1 MSTTR
6 QAARATTGRD
16 LYNDVT
22 DKLIAAIE
30 RDPGKPQMPW
40 RRAGAPLWMPVNA
53 LTENQY
59 RGINVVTLWCVAEEK
74 GYAHP
79 IFATYKQWQ
88 ELGAQVR
95 KGEKSALVIKY
106 GEYEVEPD
114 AERENDDGKR
124 VYAKA
129 AYVFNC
135 AQVDGFTPPV
145 QPPPLGPIERIERAA
160 RFVANTGARIEIGGD
175 RAFYRPS
182 TDTVRMPDEGLF
194 TGTDTMTR
202 SESWHAVELHEVGH
216 WSAHPSRCN
225 RELGKRFGDK
235 AYCAEELCAEI
246 IAATLCAELGITQDV
261 RPDHA
266 QYLAQ
271 WLDLMKSDS
280 KAIFTAAAK
289 AGQAVDYLKSL
300 QPPDPEPQPDDGARA
315 GVMAA
320 RPEPPSRALP
330 ARRSGTRIAPE

>member
-1 MSTTR
+1 MNRTSQAAGATTR
-6 QAARATTGRD
+6 RD
-16 LYNDVT
+16 VYKEVT

-53 LTENQY
+53 LTNNPY
-59 RGINVVTLWCVAEEK
+59 RGVNVVSLWVTAEER
-74 GYAHP
+74 GYTHP

-106 GEYEVEPD
+106 GEYEVDPD
-114 AERENDDGKR
+114 PDREDDDGKR

-135 AQVDGFTPPV
+135 AQVDGFTPPD
-145 QPPPLGPIERIERAA
+145 QPEPLGPVERIERAA
-160 RFVANTGARIEIGGD
+160 RFIANTGARIEIGGSQ
-175 RAFYRPS
+175 AFYRPS
-182 TDTVRMPDEGLF
+182 TDTVHMPDEGLF

-202 SESWHAVELHEVGH
+202 SESWHAVEAHEVLH
-216 WSAHPSRCN
+216 WTSHQDRCN
-225 RELGKRFGDK
+225 RQLGKRFGDK
-235 AYCAEELCAEI
+235 AYCAEELIAEVGSCM
-246 IAATLCAELGITQDV
+246 LCIELGITQDV
-261 RPDHA
+261 RDDHA
-266 QYLAQ
+266 QYLAR
-271 WLDLMKSDS
+271 WIELMKSDS

-300 QPPDPEPQPDDGARA
+300 QPPEPHLSPPLVPDPEPE
-315 GVMAA
+315 
-320 RPEPPSRALP
+320 RPPVHERSSGP
-330 ARRSGTRIAPE
+330 AKLTQR